1 MYMNWNQFRQA
12 HKGLSKTEVS
22 DLWKKYKEGEY
33 EVEGNVNATPEEI
46 RVPVGDVEVK
56 IKPGT
61 DGEFGTA
68 DDKATLTVTTPKKP
82 KKASRKSKAPRN
94 EVKRDPEE
102 QKFLNKLNVKDTPR
116 TLALK
121 RYLY

>member
-1 MYMNWNQFRQA
+1 MCMNWNQFRQA

-33 EVEGNVNATPEEI
+33 EVEGVVDATPEEI

-68 DDKATLTVTTPKKP
+68 DDKATLAVTAPKKP
-82 KKASRKSKAPRN
+82 KKASRKSKVPRN
-94 EVKRDPEE
+94 EVKRDPKE

>member
-1 MYMNWNQFRQA
+1 MNWNQFRQA
-12 HKGLSKTEVS
+12 HKGMSKTEVS
-22 DLWKKYKEGEY
+22 ELWKKYKEGDY
-33 EVEGNVNATPEEI
+33 EVEGSVDATADEI

-82 KKASRKSKAPRN
+82 KSKTPRN

-102 QKFLNKLNVKDTPR
+102 QKFLNKLNVKAAPR
-116 TLALK
+116 TLAMK
-121 RYLY
+121 RFLY

>member
-1 MYMNWNQFRQA
+1 MNWNQFRKA
-12 HKGLSKTEVS
+12 HKGMSKTEVS
-22 DLWKKYKEGEY
+22 DLWKRYKEGEY
-33 EVEGNVNATPEEI
+33 EVEGSVDATADEI

-68 DDKATLTVTTPKKP
+68 DDKATLTVSAPKKP
-82 KKASRKSKAPRN
+82 KKARKSKTPRN

-102 QKFLNKLNVKDTPR
+102 QKFLNKLNVKAAPR
-116 TLALK
+116 TLAMK
-121 RYLY
+121 RFLY

>member
-1 MYMNWNQFRQA
+1 MNWNQFRQA

-33 EVEGNVNATPEEI
+33 EVEGVVDATPEEI

-68 DDKATLTVTTPKKP
+68 DDVFNKP
-82 KKASRKSKAPRN
+82 KDEYTKKLLEAAPGKDWNPPRLDPKEAARIAKSL
-94 EVKRDPEE
+94 EVS
-102 QKFLNKLNVKDTPR
+102 
-116 TLALK
+116 
-121 RYLY
+121 

>member
-1 MYMNWNQFRQA
+1 MNWNQFRQA

-33 EVEGNVNATPEEI
+33 EVEGSVDATPEEI

-68 DDKATLTVTTPKKP
+68 DDKATLAVTTPKKP

>member
-1 MYMNWNQFRQA
+1 MNWNQFRQA

-46 RVPVGDVEVK
+46 RVPGGDVEVK

>member
-1 MYMNWNQFRQA
+1 MNWNQFRQA

>member
-1 MYMNWNQFRQA
+1 MNWNQFRQA

-33 EVEGNVNATPEEI
+33 EVEGSVDATPEEI

-68 DDKATLTVTTPKKP
+68 DDKATLAVTTPKKP
-82 KKASRKSKAPRN
+82 KKASRSRKASRN

>member
-1 MYMNWNQFRQA
+1 MNWNQFRKA

-33 EVEGNVNATPEEI
+33 EVEGSVDATQEEI

-82 KKASRKSKAPRN
+82 KKASRKSKVPRN

-116 TLALK
+116 TIALK

>member
-12 HKGLSKTEVS
+12 HKGMSKTEVS
-22 DLWKKYKEGEY
+22 ELWKRYKEGDY
-33 EVEGNVNATPEEI
+33 EVEGSVDATADEI

-68 DDKATLTVTTPKKP
+68 DDKATLTVSTPKKP
-82 KKASRKSKAPRN
+82 KAKKSKTPRN

-102 QKFLNKLNVKDTPR
+102 QKFLNKLNVKAAPR
-116 TLALK
+116 TLAMK
-121 RYLY
+121 RFLY